1 MLDFLMISTRSGK
14 RGIIEIYPKFII
26 KKSNDLMIR
35 GGDFY
40 AIWIDERGIWSTD
53 EQDAVDLIDRELDQY
68 AEENRKRFDGNIR
81 VLHMWDA
88 ETGMIDTWH
97 KYCQKQMKDQFHM
110 LDEKLIFSNTKSG
123 KRDFASKALPYP
135 LEPGDTPAWDKL
147 ISTLYSPEERHKIEW
162 SIGAIVSGESKRIQ
176 KFLVFYGAVGTG
188 KSTIINVIQQL
199 FEGYYTSFNAKDLG
213 SSSNAF
219 ALEAFRSNPLVAI
232 QHDGD
237 LSRIEDNTRINSLVS
252 HEMMTVNEKFRSA
265 YSNRFKAFLIMAGL
279 WMGLFCLT
287 ACGGADVRTYQYPET
302 SVLFDDFHIKKTVYS
317 PGVMKLYY
325 RGGQFKDTPIRCY
338 DANFEDLG
346 DQFEYSF
353 QNGVLTV
360 QADFAEQISG
370 LTIEDKDHDTVYH
383 LRYLDSPQFAWLADT
398 FWLDYGMM
406 TMGDEARYYS
416 DAERQAQAE
425 RESAEH
431 EQTRDVF
438 ALLEGTWISE
448 DGVQKYVF
456 SENEDGTHWYAE
468 ELWFDETE
476 QKWNGWEL
484 CVESAFQTPYFGGEY
499 SEDVAEHLQEIVL
512 GNSDHAAADMCVLYD
527 SEENVIR
534 DTNTIYHKQ

>member
-1 MLDFLMISTRSGK
+1 M
-14 RGIIEIYPKFII
+14 
-26 KKSNDLMIR
+26 KKTLLAMSILL
-35 GGDFY
+35 GLLG
-40 AIWIDERGIWSTD
+40 
-53 EQDAVDLIDRELDQY
+53 
-68 AEENRKRFDGNIR
+68 
-81 VLHMWDA
+81 
-88 ETGMIDTWH
+88 
-97 KYCQKQMKDQFHM
+97 
-110 LDEKLIFSNTKSG
+110 FS
-123 KRDFASKALPYP
+123 
-135 LEPGDTPAWDKL
+135 
-147 ISTLYSPEERHKIEW
+147 
-162 SIGAIVSGESKRIQ
+162 
-176 KFLVFYGAVGTG
+176 
-188 KSTIINVIQQL
+188 
-199 FEGYYTSFNAKDLG
+199 
-213 SSSNAF
+213 
-219 ALEAFRSNPLVAI
+219 
-232 QHDGD
+232 
-237 LSRIEDNTRINSLVS
+237 
-252 HEMMTVNEKFRSA
+252 
-265 YSNRFKAFLIMAGL
+265 
-279 WMGLFCLT
+279 
-287 ACGGADVRTYQYPET
+287 ACGEAGSRTVYQYRET
-302 SVLFDDFHIKKTVYS
+302 EVFQNFYVKKAVYT
-317 PGVMKLYY
+317 PGELKLYY

-431 EQTRDVF
+431 EQTRNIF

-448 DGVQKYVF
+448 DGLQKYVF

>member
-1 MLDFLMISTRSGK
+1 
-14 RGIIEIYPKFII
+14 
-26 KKSNDLMIR
+26 
-35 GGDFY
+35 
-40 AIWIDERGIWSTD
+40 
-53 EQDAVDLIDRELDQY
+53 
-68 AEENRKRFDGNIR
+68 
-81 VLHMWDA
+81 
-88 ETGMIDTWH
+88 
-97 KYCQKQMKDQFHM
+97 MK
-110 LDEKLIFSNTKSG
+110 LK
-123 KRDFASKALPYP
+123 
-135 LEPGDTPAWDKL
+135 
-147 ISTLYSPEERHKIEW
+147 TL
-162 SIGAIVSGESKRIQ
+162 
-176 KFLVFYGAVGTG
+176 
-188 KSTIINVIQQL
+188 
-199 FEGYYTSFNAKDLG
+199 
-213 SSSNAF
+213 
-219 ALEAFRSNPLVAI
+219 
-232 QHDGD
+232 
-237 LSRIEDNTRINSLVS
+237 
-252 HEMMTVNEKFRSA
+252 
-265 YSNRFKAFLIMAGL
+265 LIMAGL
-279 WMGLFCLT
+279 WIGLFGLT

-302 SVLFDDFHIKKTVYS
+302 AVLFNDFHIKKTVYS

-431 EQTRDVF
+431 GQTHDVF

-448 DGVQKYVF
+448 DGLQKYVF
-456 SENEDGTHWYAE
+456 STDADGSELRAA

-476 QKWNGWEL
+476 QKWNGCASSPRFRRRISAENTVRTWRSTCSRSCWETAIMRRRI
-484 CVESAFQTPYFGGEY
+484 CTSCT
-499 SEDVAEHLQEIVL
+499 
-512 GNSDHAAADMCVLYD
+512 
-527 SEENVIR
+527 IR
-534 DTNTIYHKQ
+534 KTRSYWAVG